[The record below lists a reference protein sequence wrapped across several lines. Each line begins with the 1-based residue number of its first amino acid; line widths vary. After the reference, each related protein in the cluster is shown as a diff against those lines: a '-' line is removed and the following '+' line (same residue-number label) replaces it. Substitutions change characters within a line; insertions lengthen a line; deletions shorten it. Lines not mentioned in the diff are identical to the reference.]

1 VEGKILRSV
10 SRKAFL
16 VFVGVLG
23 LACAHGTGDADAE
36 NTAEEHSTEQGDS
49 EGETPKRKKAKPL
62 PTVPLA
68 DPRGATDL
76 VVCSQ
81 NLKLFGEYDV
91 VAARGGKISR
101 ELYDDKVAA
110 LTKRFSSAEC
120 DVIAVQE
127 VIGRNAESLSNGLE
141 VLAKKLREFTNRS
154 FEVKAGPPAEGSM
167 ALGFL
172 VAKDRAEILNTVSY
186 SSVELPKLTPKQKPR
201 LFTRSPLEL
210 QIAVNSR
217 EGQVR
222 KNITIVNF
230 HFKSKRG
237 AAGDPS
243 GLEWETY
250 RMEMS
255 EALRRI
261 VERRLKG
268 PFASGESLL
277 MLVGDRNSNFDVASA
292 RILEGTLTL
301 KSFQAEAPC
310 RLTKRG
316 APICKAGEALPQRLF
331 SALTGNPKTRS
342 LPGTYKYK
350 DEYSWLDD
358 ILMPA
363 ESLPFAWDEAATEGL
378 FDSGVVYEEPDA
390 SDHAMVYVKLN
401 W

>member
-1 VEGKILRSV
+1 MRSIKRGT
-10 SRKAFL
+10 SF
-16 VFVGVLG
+16 VFVLFSALMCVVPTL
-23 LACAHGTGDADAE
+23 DARAE
-36 NTAEEHSTEQGDS
+36 SAAEEHTTQEGDG
-49 EGETPKRKKAKPL
+49 EGEAPKRKKAKPL
-62 PTVPLA
+62 PTIPLV
-68 DPRGATDL
+68 DPRGAVDL

-91 VAARGGKISR
+91 VASRGGKISK
-101 ELYDDKVAA
+101 ELYEDKVLA
-110 LTKRFSSAEC
+110 LSKRFASAEC
-120 DVIAVQE
+120 DVVAVQE
-127 VIGRNAESLSNGLE
+127 IIGRNSESLTKGLE
-141 VLAKKLREFTNRS
+141 VLAKKLRELTNRS
-154 FEVKAGPPAEGSM
+154 FEVKAGPPADGSM

-210 QIAVNSR
+210 QLAVNSR

-237 AAGDPS
+237 SAGDPS

-268 PFASGESLL
+268 AFASGESLL

-292 RILEGTLTL
+292 KILEGSLTL
-301 KSFQAEAPC
+301 KSFQVEAPC

-331 SALTGNPKTRS
+331 SILTGNPKTRS

-363 ESLPFAWDEAATEGL
+363 ESLPFAWDEAATEGV
-378 FDSGVVYEEPDA
+378 FDSGVVYEESDA